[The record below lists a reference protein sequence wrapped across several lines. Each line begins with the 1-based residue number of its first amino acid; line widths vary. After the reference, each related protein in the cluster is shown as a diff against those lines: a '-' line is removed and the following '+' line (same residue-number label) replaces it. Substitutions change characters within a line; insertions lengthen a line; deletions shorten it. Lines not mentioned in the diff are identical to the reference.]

1 MGSWGEKYCKTIE
14 QWLRCC
20 QFHIRF
26 GIILLLLLII
36 FQVKYTLFQF
46 TLNSSNWIENSKG
59 NQWGQLLGVVQ
70 TVLLSCTQRLWDQK
84 PLSTVTRFS
93 VPTQGP
99 AQIQVGHIWLHLAL
113 ALDISVCS
121 PELPPGLGGR
131 YTLLPWSAPPAFPHS
146 YLLLWLLLHVLP

>member
-70 TVLLSCTQRLWDQK
+70 TVLLC
-84 PLSTVTRFS
+84 LSGVLRGLFS
-93 VPTQGP
+93 VAWSQ
-99 AQIQVGHIWLHLAL
+99 WLPFIKVQQRFDQCLL
-113 ALDISVCS
+113 L
-121 PELPPGLGGR
+121 
-131 YTLLPWSAPPAFPHS
+131 TLLLTHHLFSKQIWALHMCQSLHWS
-146 YLLLWLLLHVLP
+146 LLHFDHK